1 MAVIHKEQGGLY
13 CVRNN
18 LLTRNNSASSNLRT
32 DAFGQKFIASV
43 EGAKYKFKELNRRHL
58 VFKNLT

>member
-1 MAVIHKEQGGLY
+1 MAVIHKDQRGLY

-18 LLTRNNSASSNLRT
+18 LLTRNNSSSSNLKT
-32 DAFGQKFIASV
+32 DVCGQKFIASV
-43 EGAKYKFKELNRRHL
+43 QRAKYKFKELNRRHP